1 MSARNYLPTTIDN
14 KIVWLNNFLAYI
26 TNNSSE
32 LGMSSS
38 EVLEVTDALNL
49 ALDAYALSSVAETRT
64 AATIADTNAKLNFA
78 IGVARKYAQQ
88 INNSPN
94 TTDLMR
100 AAIQITIR
108 DSQKTPIPAPL
119 SYPVITVKAA
129 TPLNHT
135 LKFQDSEAILTKSKA
150 KPFGA
155 VAMELRQHNGATA
168 PASPEVA
175 LFVGLITKSPF
186 AVEQDPA
193 DVGQTAHYY
202 GRWITARGLT
212 GPWSALASMTIA
224 A

>member
-1 MSARNYLPTTIDN
+1 MSARNYLPSTIDN
-14 KIVWLNNFLAYI
+14 KIIWLNNFLSYI
-26 TNNSSE
+26 SNNSSQLNLTPTE
-32 LGMSSS
+32 VS
-38 EVLEVTDALNL
+38 EITDALNL

-78 IGVARKYAQQ
+78 IAVARKYAQQ
-88 INNSPN
+88 FNNSPN
-94 TTDLMR
+94 TTDEMR
-100 AAIQITIR
+100 AALQITIR
-108 DSQKTPIPAPL
+108 DDGKTPIVAPL

-175 LFVGLITKSPF
+175 AYVGLITRSPF
-186 AVEQDPA
+186 AIEQDPA